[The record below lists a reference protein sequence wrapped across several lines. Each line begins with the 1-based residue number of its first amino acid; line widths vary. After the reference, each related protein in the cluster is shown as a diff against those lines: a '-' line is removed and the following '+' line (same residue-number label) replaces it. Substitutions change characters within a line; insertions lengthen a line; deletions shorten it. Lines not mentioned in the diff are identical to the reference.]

1 MYFDTE
7 RNDHGLPYNP
17 FKGCL
22 IPRPIGWI
30 STRSLE
36 GVNNLA
42 PYSFFNGISS
52 DPPMVAYG
60 SNGLHAD
67 GGPKD
72 TLRNIEQTGVFVVNV
87 ATWPLRDQMNAS
99 SHALASEVDEFVAAG
114 LTAAPCQGIDA
125 PRVAES
131 PINLECRLHSIT
143 DLPCTEPGG
152 RNTLVLGCVVGIH
165 IDPSV
170 LTDGQVDPTKVQPI
184 ARLGYRDYAVIR
196 DVFSMARPGGGDALI
211 GL

>member
-1 MYFDTE
+1 
-7 RNDHGLPYNP
+7 
-17 FKGCL
+17 
-22 IPRPIGWI
+22 
-30 STRSLE
+30 
-36 GVNNLA
+36 
-42 PYSFFNGISS
+42 
-52 DPPMVAYG
+52 MVAYG
-60 SNGLHAD
+60 SNGVHSH

-87 ATWPLRDQMNAS
+87 ATWALRDPMNAS
-99 SHALASEVDEFVAAG
+99 SQAHPPEVDEFVAAG
-114 LTAAPCQGIDA
+114 LTAAPCQGINA

-131 PINLECRLHSIT
+131 PINLECRLHSLT
-143 DLPCTEPGG
+143 DLPSTEPGG
-152 RNTLVLGCVVGIH
+152 RNSLVLGLVTGIH

-196 DVFSMARPGGGDALI
+196 EVFSMTRPAGGDTLI

>member
-7 RNDHGLPYNP
+7 SNDQGLPYNP

-30 STRSLE
+30 STRSVD

-60 SNGLHAD
+60 SNGVHSH

-87 ATWPLRDQMNAS
+87 ATWALRDPMNAS
-99 SHALASEVDEFVAAG
+99 SQAHPPEVDEFVAAG
-114 LTAAPCQGIDA
+114 LTAAPCQGINA

-131 PINLECRLHSIT
+131 PINLECRLHSLT
-143 DLPCTEPGG
+143 DLPSTEPGG
-152 RNTLVLGCVVGIH
+152 RNSLVLGLVTGIH

-196 DVFSMARPGGGDALI
+196 EVFSMTRPAGGDTLI